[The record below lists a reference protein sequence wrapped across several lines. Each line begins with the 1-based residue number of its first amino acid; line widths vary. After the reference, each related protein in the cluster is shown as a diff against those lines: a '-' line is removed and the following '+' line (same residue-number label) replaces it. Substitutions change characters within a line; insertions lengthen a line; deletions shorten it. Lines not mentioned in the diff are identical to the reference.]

1 MIPFL
6 VVVALIFATSSEK
19 AAALTFETSSE
30 KKVHSYIIVRD
41 YQAACEAARNLLEQS
56 PKNQQLWEVYIQ
68 ALAKS
73 GDESQMIKA
82 WKTYANLFPRE
93 SQSRHLLEG
102 MAWGII
108 EKGSHANSFLVR
120 AYALLGAFLG
130 QDAVGIEIIQRSFS
144 DSNNFIRSLALRLA
158 SDLHDASLKD
168 EVYRL
173 FKKEKVWSVRLEAI
187 HAVGKMKIKELKD
200 DLIQIVINPHPSA
213 EEKAAAME
221 ALVNLFEKAT
231 KEELFRLS
239 KSPRAALRQ
248 LACEIITYCGEPED
262 AAMIFPFLKD
272 SCADIRALALQTLGI
287 LKVTNVKG
295 RSVIEAASHLQKD
308 PDPSVAIRAA
318 WYLTINEVH
327 LNDNPFSRWLA
338 HSQQEIRLLAGVA
351 LASTG
356 KYGIEWLQQAY
367 HQAQDPYLKMNLAFG
382 MISQRRMVED
392 ACFSIYQTFMNNKER
407 WMWEE
412 KGVFRILSRSNVKH
426 SELIPNNPE
435 VVNQLTRLDILN
447 LLSIMDTPDVQ
458 QAILTFLQEKSWGVS
473 GIASALLLTEGDE
486 AALSHVE
493 DLLNHSNHKIRTQA
507 SLILALWG
515 KGEAAI
521 QVLQQAYSQA
531 DHELKQQILESLGR
545 IGSQYSVPF
554 LTERLNDFHQTTRIV
569 AASALLQCLY
579 H

>member
-1 MIPFL
+1 MIPYL
-6 VVVALIFATSSEK
+6 AAIALAL
-19 AAALTFETSSE
+19 AASPE
-30 KKVHSYIIVRD
+30 KKVHSYLTIRD
-41 YQAACEAARNLLEQS
+41 YQAACETARNALEQS
-56 PKNQQLWEVYIQ
+56 PKNQQLWESYIQ

-73 GDESQMIKA
+73 GDEIQMIKA
-82 WKTYANLFPRE
+82 WKTYTNLFPHE
-93 SQSRHLLEG
+93 TQSRHLLEC
-102 MAWGII
+102 MAWGVI
-108 EKGSHANSFLVR
+108 EKGSYANSFLVR
-120 AYALLGAFLG
+120 AYALLGALLG
-130 QDAVGIEIIQRSFS
+130 QDAVGIEIIQRGFS
-144 DSNNFIRSLALRLA
+144 DPNNFIRSLALRLA

-173 FKKEKVWSVRLEAI
+173 FKKEKIWSVRLEAI
-187 HAVGKMKIKELKD
+187 HAAGKMKIKELKD
-200 DLIQIVINPHPSA
+200 DLIQIVINPYPSA

-221 ALVNLFEKAT
+221 ALVNLFEKPT
-231 KEELFRLS
+231 KDELLKLS

-248 LACEIITYCGEPED
+248 LACEIVTHTGEQED
-262 AAMIFPFLKD
+262 AVMIFPLIND
-272 SCADIRALALQTLGI
+272 SCADIRASALQTLGI
-287 LKVTNVKG
+287 LKITNVKG
-295 RSVIEAASHLQKD
+295 RSVIEAVSHLQND
-308 PDPSVAIRAA
+308 PDPNVAIRAA
-318 WYLTINEVH
+318 WYLTIH
-327 LNDNPFSRWLA
+327 QAPLNNNPFNQWLA
-338 HSQQEIRLLAGVA
+338 HPKQEIRQLAGAA
-351 LASTG
+351 LAATG
-356 KYGIEWLQQAY
+356 KYGIEWLQQSY
-367 HQAQDPYLKMNLAFG
+367 LHAQDPYLKMNLAIG
-382 MISQRRMVED
+382 MISQRRMVEE

-412 KGVFRILSRSNVKH
+412 NGVFRILSRSNVKH

-447 LLSIMDTPDVQ
+447 LLSIMDTPHVQ
-458 QAILTFLQEKSWGVS
+458 QAILSFLQEKNWGIS

-486 AALSHVE
+486 AATRHVQ
-493 DLLNHSNHKIRTQA
+493 DLLNHSNHKIRIQA

-554 LTERLNDFHQTTRIV
+554 LTERLNDFHQTTRII